1 MRRLL
6 LLVTVA
12 VVMAVIMA
20 ASALPVFAAAKF
32 PEGNCIGGIAS
43 GTFEEGNP
51 QLIAEIAAGATPS
64 TSGIN
69 AIASTSCSTRPGPG
83 HYGPP

>member
-1 MRRLL
+1 MVGLPEEEEVALMRRLV

-32 PEGNCIGGIAS
+32 PEANCTGRVASSGDNELISQTAIHLTPGI
-43 GTFEEGNP
+43 
-51 QLIAEIAAGATPS
+51 
-64 TSGIN
+64 SGIG
-69 AIASTSCSTRPGPG
+69 AIASTNCSTR
-83 HYGPP
+83 

>member
-12 VVMAVIMA
+12 VVMVVITA

-32 PEGNCIGGIAS
+32 PESNCEGGIAS
-43 GTFEEGNP
+43 GTLEDPNP
-51 QLIAEIAAGATPS
+51 ELL
-64 TSGIN
+64 SGI
-69 AIASTSCSTRPGPG
+69 ARGGPPALSGIANTDCSTRPGPG
-83 HYGPP
+83 DQGP